1 MKKTLKK
8 FLIILISSLVM
19 LNISFSCYA
28 VNETVQVDENMVDSY
43 FDGTN
48 NEIEGISLD
57 ANTIID
63 NSNTT
68 IEDEIHDDNFYD
80 NKSQFTLSSNDVN
93 ISEGLLG
100 DIFIISSGTVTI
112 DSYVSGNV
120 FVCAKNVEVTNN
132 ANIGATLF
140 CASDTLSIDGNIN
153 GSVYAVSQSLN
164 LKESTYIICDLF
176 VASDTTTFAGY
187 IGRNVHISCSNIE
200 FSENTNINGNFNY
213 SSNNEINIPEK
224 VVKGKV
230 NYTKYEDEDNTIS
243 ISQYIYSFISFIV
256 VAIILYVIF
265 RLLKARFIDESK
277 ENFVSNLP
285 KYILF
290 GILGLIVP
298 PIAFVIL
305 LMLNVTISLAF
316 MLLALY
322 LVFMMISSSVAII
335 ALSQLVVEKLKD
347 KIKLNDTA
355 KLIIT
360 IIILSII
367 YKLLQLVP
375 IFGFIVTL
383 IIVVIGL
390 GIFIKNILPEKNN

>member
-1 MKKTLKK
+1 MKNTLRK
-8 FLIILISSLVM
+8 FLIIFISSFVI

-28 VNETVQVDENMVDSY
+28 VNENVQVDENMVDSY

-57 ANTIID
+57 SNPIID
-63 NSNTT
+63 SSNA
-68 IEDEIHDDNFYD
+68 IEDEIHDDSFYD
-80 NKSQFTLSSNDVN
+80 NKNQFTFSSKDVN
-93 ISEGLLG
+93 ISESLLG
-100 DIFIISSGTVTI
+100 DTFIISSGTVTI
-112 DSYVSGNV
+112 NSYISGNV
-120 FVCAKNVEVTNN
+120 FVGAKNVEITNN
-132 ANIGATLF
+132 ANIGSSLF
-140 CASDTLSIDGNIN
+140 CVSDTLAIDGNIN
-153 GSVYAVSQSLN
+153 GSVYAVNQSFN
-164 LKESTYIICDLF
+164 LKENSYIVCDLF
-176 VASDTTTFAGY
+176 VASDTLNLGGY
-187 IGRNVHISCSNIE
+187 IGRNANISCSNIE
-200 FSENTNINGNFNY
+200 FLENTNINGNLNY
-213 SSNNEINIPEK
+213 SSNNEVNIPEK

-230 NYTKYEDEDNTIS
+230 NYTKYETEDNSTP

-290 GILGLIVP
+290 GILGLIIP

-305 LMLNVTISLAF
+305 LMLNVTITLAF
-316 MLLALY
+316 ILLALY
-322 LVFMMISSSVAII
+322 IIFMMISSSVAII
-335 ALSQLVVEKLKD
+335 SLSQLVVEKIKD

-355 KLIIT
+355 KIIIA

-367 YKLLQLVP
+367 YKLLQLLP
-375 IFGFIVTL
+375 TLGFIITL

-390 GIFIKNILPEKNN
+390 GIFIKNIIPVKNN

>member
-1 MKKTLKK
+1 MKNTLKK
-8 FLIILISSLVM
+8 FLIIFISSLVI

-28 VNETVQVDENMVDSY
+28 VNETVQVEENMVDSY

-48 NEIEGISLD
+48 NEIEGISID
-57 ANTIID
+57 GGAIID
-63 NSNTT
+63 NSNTV
-68 IEDEIHDDNFYD
+68 EDEIHDDNFYD
-80 NKSQFTLSSNDVN
+80 NKNQFTFSSKDVN

-112 DSYVSGNV
+112 GSYISGNV

-132 ANIGATLF
+132 ANIGASLF
-140 CASDTLSIDGNIN
+140 CASDTLSINGNIN
-153 GSVYAVSQSLN
+153 GSVYAVSQNFN
-164 LKESTYIICDLF
+164 LKENSYIICDLF
-176 VASDTTTFAGY
+176 VASDTPNLGGY
-187 IGRNVHISCSNIE
+187 IGRNAHISCSNIE
-200 FSENTNINGNFNY
+200 FLENTNINGNLNY

-230 NYTKYEDEDNTIS
+230 NYTKYEDEENTTS

-265 RLLKARFIDESK
+265 RLLKARFISESK
-277 ENFVSNLP
+277 ENFVNNLP

-290 GILGLIVP
+290 GILGLIIP

-316 MLLALY
+316 ILLALY
-322 LVFMMISSSVAII
+322 IIFMMISSSVAII
-335 ALSQLVVEKLKD
+335 AFSQLIVEKLKN

-367 YKLLQLVP
+367 YKLLQLIP
-375 IFGFIVTL
+375 TLGFIITL

-390 GIFIKNILPEKNN
+390 GIFIKNILPVKNN